1 MENGEEAAEE
11 GGRRAEDG
19 GAADAMEAEAE
30 ADGGKEAWAGTAGA
44 RRRGDNEV
52 EVDAEVDAAER
63 RSPLPARGPLFA
75 AGHGLDAMPAG
86 GRPGPRAGDL
96 DGDAEAGAEEEEV
109 VVVVVVACS

>member
-19 GAADAMEAEAE
+19 GAADAAEAEAE
-30 ADGGKEAWAGTAGA
+30 ADGGKEACAGTAGA
-44 RRRGDNEV
+44 RRRGDNA
-52 EVDAEVDAAER
+52 DVDAAER
-63 RSPLPARGPLFA
+63 RSPLPARDPLFA

-96 DGDAEAGAEEEEV
+96 DGDAAGAEEEEV